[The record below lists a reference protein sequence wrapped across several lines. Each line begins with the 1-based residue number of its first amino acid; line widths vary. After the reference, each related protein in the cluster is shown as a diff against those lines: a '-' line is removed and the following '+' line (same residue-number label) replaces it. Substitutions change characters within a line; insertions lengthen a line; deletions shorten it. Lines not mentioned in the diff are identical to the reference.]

1 MKINLAVF
9 ISGRGSNLQSIIDSI
24 SRGEL
29 PLDLK
34 IVISDN
40 REAYGLKRARK
51 AGIEA
56 RYVNPGAHDSEKGY
70 EQQILTLLKEREIK
84 IVALAGFMRL
94 LSPYFLEQFSG
105 EVMNIHPSLLPA
117 FRGLHAQKQALE
129 YGVKVS
135 GCTVHFVDEGMDT
148 GPIILQES
156 VPVYD
161 DDDEDSLA
169 ARILKKEHQIYPQA
183 LKLYATGR
191 LQKKGRR
198 VKILPEKK

>member
-24 SRGEL
+24 SQGEL

-56 RYVNPGAHDSEKGY
+56 RYVNPGAHDSEKQY
-70 EQQILTLLKEREIK
+70 EQQILTLLKERKIK

-198 VKILPEKK
+198 VKILPEQK

>member
-56 RYVNPGAHDSEKGY
+56 RYVNPGAHDSEKQY
-70 EQQILTLLKEREIK
+70 EQQILTLLKERKIK

>member
-24 SRGEL
+24 SQGEL

-56 RYVNPGAHDSEKGY
+56 RYVNPGAHDSEKQY
-70 EQQILTLLKEREIK
+70 EQQILTLLKERKIK